1 VPSAS
6 SPVIT
11 LTFDVAAGKQ
21 LQIDSYSFWRGRT
34 PSAPQ
39 NWSMTINGTA
49 VGSGTVPTTGA
60 STGITAVTNPVT
72 GLTGN
77 VTIVL
82 TLSNATGTGSLRLDS
97 FVLNGTVTT
106 PCVAPVISSVIPLSG
121 PAGTTVTLNGN
132 GFMAGTSSVKIN
144 GTETTFTV
152 VSDNKITAVV
162 PANAS
167 SGPVSITTN
176 GCPATASNF
185 TVLATNC
192 PQGPAPTDIYISE
205 LYDHTP
211 GSYGMIELYN
221 PTNNTI
227 TFSGQYVLERYGT
240 IGDDSPSYTLILSGS
255 IGPESTYLVRSYG
268 TGVLGCTV
276 AEDANMGSGINA
288 SDEFKLK
295 KNSVVIDVTQAPS
308 YTGYTVIREPDAVA
322 PSATYNSSDW
332 TDTSSFSCDDL
343 DNHNALPAAPSA
355 TIITQPQ
362 SQSVCENG
370 TDTFTV
376 AVDNAAGFTYQW
388 KMLNAAGVW
397 VNVTDN
403 ADYAGATTNTLTVSQ
418 VPAGFNGNQYYVQI
432 SSGSCTLISNAV
444 NLTVL
449 PLPAVADVTPTQPTC
464 TTPTGTIV
472 VNSPTG
478 AGLTYSING
487 GAFQSSTTF
496 ANLAPGPYT
505 VTVQNTDGC
514 TSVTPTIT
522 INAVPNAPAVAD
534 VTPTQPTCTTPTG
547 TIVVNSP
554 TGAGLTYS
562 INGGAFQA
570 STTFANLA
578 PGAYTITVQNTDGC
592 TSVTP
597 TITINTVPN
606 APAVADVTPTQP
618 TCTTPTGTIVVNSPT
633 GAGLTYSINGGAF
646 QASTTFAN
654 LAPGAYTIT
663 VQNTDGCTSVAP
675 TITINAVPNAP
686 AVADVTPTQPTCTT
700 PTGTIVVNSPTGA
713 GLTYSINGGA
723 FQSSTT
729 FANLAPGAY
738 TITVQNTDGCTSVA
752 PTITINAVPNA
763 PAVAD
768 VTPTQPTC
776 TTPTGTIV
784 VNSPTGAGLTYSING
799 GAFQSSATF
808 ANLAPGPYTITV
820 QNGDGCTSVTSTI
833 TINATA
839 TPIQITTV
847 QGCEDTMSGK
857 KYILQALPLNGSF
870 DINTADFEWR
880 YNGMIVGSNET
891 IFNVTDYAS
900 FNNIDPAQFPLEFTV
915 TVTSGGCVESA
926 SFIVESTFCTIPKG
940 VSPNNDTL
948 NDNFNLIG
956 LNVNKLSIF
965 NRYGKEVY
973 SKSNY
978 RNEWHGQTDSDSEL
992 PTGTYYY
999 VIERTTGSTESGWV
1013 YLNREN

>member
-1 VPSAS
+1 MRKKNTYLASLFSLLLTMLAAKTFAQVYSHDFSPAPAAIPYTAPPQVIDPNLSGSAWSTNVPDWEPLNGEGS
-6 SPVIT
+6 SPSLAIEASVPTPIIT
-11 LTFDVAAGKQ
+11 LTFQVATGKQ
-21 LQIDSYSFWRGRT
+21 LQIDSFSFWQRRSGT
-34 PSAPQ
+34 GPQ
-39 NWSMTINGTA
+39 NWSMTINGITA
-49 VGSGTVPTTGA
+49 GNGTVPGTAGA
-60 STGITAVTNPVT
+60 IGTTAVASPVA
-72 GLTGN
+72 GLTGT
-77 VTIVL
+77 VTVTL
-82 TLSNATGTGSLRLDS
+82 TLTGATSAAGTYRLDN
-97 FVLNGTVTT
+97 FVLNGSITST
-106 PCVAPVISSVIPLSG
+106 CAAPVIASLSPSSG
-121 PAGTTVTLNGN
+121 PAGTIVTINGS
-132 GFMAGTSSVKIN
+132 GFNAGTTSVNFN
-144 GTETTFTV
+144 GTSAAFTV
-152 VSDNKITAVV
+152 VSDNVITATI
-162 PANAS
+162 PS
-167 SGPVSITTN
+167 SATIGNIEVTTN
-176 GCPATASNF
+176 NCDGTGPAF

-192 PQGPAPTDIYISE
+192 TAFASGTELYISE
-205 LYDHTP
+205 VYDEQL
-211 GSYGMIELYN
+211 GSGGVVEIYN

-227 TFSGQYVLERYGT
+227 TFNGNYVIQRYGNIADAT
-240 IGDDSPSYTLILSGS
+240 PTAGYIIPLTGS
-255 IGPESTYLVRSYG
+255 IAPGMTYLVAG
-268 TGVLGCTV
+268 TNPANCTITTPV
-276 AEDANMGSGINA
+276 SFPAGFNEND
-288 SDEFKLK
+288 KLELL
-295 KNSVVIDVTQAPS
+295 KNGVVIDVVNVPFSAP
-308 YTGYTVIREPDAVA
+308 GYTLIRKPDAVA
-322 PSATYNSSDW
+322 PSSVYNINDW
-332 TDTSSFSCDDL
+332 NNSETEDCTTIGS
-343 DNHNALPAAPSA
+343 HTALPSVPAPVIA
-355 TIITQPQ
+355 TQPQ

-370 TDTFTV
+370 TDTFTI

-464 TTPTGTIV
+464 TTPTGSFV

-487 GAFQSSTTF
+487 GAFQASTTF

-514 TSVTPTIT
+514 TSVTSTIT

-578 PGAYTITVQNTDGC
+578 PGAYTITVQN
-592 TSVTP
+592 
-597 TITINTVPN
+597 
-606 APAVADVTPTQP
+606 
-618 TCTTPTGTIVVNSPT
+618 
-633 GAGLTYSINGGAF
+633 
-646 QASTTFAN
+646 
-654 LAPGAYTIT
+654 
-663 VQNTDGCTSVAP
+663 
-675 TITINAVPNAP
+675 
-686 AVADVTPTQPTCTT
+686 
-700 PTGTIVVNSPTGA
+700 
-713 GLTYSINGGA
+713 
-723 FQSSTT
+723 
-729 FANLAPGAY
+729 
-738 TITVQNTDGCTSVA
+738 
-752 PTITINAVPNA
+752 
-763 PAVAD
+763 
-768 VTPTQPTC
+768 
-776 TTPTGTIV
+776 
-784 VNSPTGAGLTYSING
+784 
-799 GAFQSSATF
+799 
-808 ANLAPGPYTITV
+808 
-820 QNGDGCTSVTSTI
+820 GDGCTSVTAPV

-839 TPIQITTV
+839 TPIQITTT

-857 KYILQALPLNGSF
+857 KYILQALPLNESF

-880 YNGMIVGSNET
+880 HNGMIVGSNET

-978 RNEWHGQTDSDSEL
+978 RNEWRGQSDSDSEL

>member
-1 VPSAS
+1 MRKKNTYLASLFSLLLTMLAANTFAQVYSHDFSPAPAAIPYTAPPQVIDPNLSGSAWSTNVPDWEPLNGEGS
-6 SPVIT
+6 SPSLAIEASVPTPIIT
-11 LTFDVAAGKQ
+11 LTFQVATDKQ
-21 LQIDSYSFWRGRT
+21 LQIDSFSFWQRRSGT
-34 PSAPQ
+34 GPQ
-39 NWSMTINGTA
+39 NWSMTINGITA
-49 VGSGTVPTTGA
+49 GNGTVPGTAGA
-60 STGITAVTNPVT
+60 IGTTAVASPVA
-72 GLTGN
+72 GLTGT
-77 VTIVL
+77 VTVTL
-82 TLSNATGTGSLRLDS
+82 TLTGATSAAGTYRLDN
-97 FVLNGTVTT
+97 FVLNGSITST
-106 PCVAPVISSVIPLSG
+106 CAAPVIASLSPSSG
-121 PAGTTVTLNGN
+121 PAGTIVTINGS
-132 GFMAGTSSVKIN
+132 GFNAGTTSVNFN
-144 GTETTFTV
+144 GTSAAFTV
-152 VSDNKITAVV
+152 VSDNVITATI
-162 PANAS
+162 PS
-167 SGPVSITTN
+167 SATIGNIEVTTN
-176 GCPATASNF
+176 NCDGTGPAF

-192 PQGPAPTDIYISE
+192 TAFASGTELYISE
-205 LYDHTP
+205 VYDEQL
-211 GSYGMIELYN
+211 GSGGVVEIYN

-227 TFSGQYVLERYGT
+227 TFNGNYVIQRYGNIADAT
-240 IGDDSPSYTLILSGS
+240 PTAGYIIPLTGS
-255 IGPESTYLVRSYG
+255 IAPGMTYLVAG
-268 TGVLGCTV
+268 TNPANCTITTPV
-276 AEDANMGSGINA
+276 SFPAGFNEND
-288 SDEFKLK
+288 KLELL
-295 KNSVVIDVTQAPS
+295 KNGVVIDVVNVPFSAP
-308 YTGYTVIREPDAVA
+308 GYTLIRKPDAVA
-322 PSATYNSSDW
+322 PSSVYNINDW
-332 TDTSSFSCDDL
+332 NNSETEDCTTIGS
-343 DNHNALPAAPSA
+343 HTALPSVPAPVIA
-355 TIITQPQ
+355 TQPQ

-370 TDTFTV
+370 TDTFTI

-464 TTPTGTIV
+464 TTPTG
-472 VNSPTG
+472 S
-478 AGLTYSING
+478 
-487 GAFQSSTTF
+487 F
-496 ANLAPGPYT
+496 
-505 VTVQNTDGC
+505 
-514 TSVTPTIT
+514 
-522 INAVPNAPAVAD
+522 
-534 VTPTQPTCTTPTG
+534 
-547 TIVVNSP
+547 VVNSP

-578 PGAYTITVQNTDGC
+578 PGPYTITVQNGDGC
-592 TSVTP
+592 TSVTSTITINTVP
-597 TITINTVPN
+597 NAPAVADVTPTQPTCTTPTGSFVVNSPTGAGLTYSINGGAFQSATTFANLAPGPYTITVQNGDGCTSVTSTITINTVPN

-646 QASTTFAN
+646 Q
-654 LAPGAYTIT
+654 
-663 VQNTDGCTSVAP
+663 
-675 TITINAVPNAP
+675 
-686 AVADVTPTQPTCTT
+686 
-700 PTGTIVVNSPTGA
+700 
-713 GLTYSINGGA
+713 
-723 FQSSTT
+723 SST
-729 FANLAPGAY
+729 
-738 TITVQNTDGCTSVA
+738 
-752 PTITINAVPNA
+752 
-763 PAVAD
+763 
-768 VTPTQPTC
+768 
-776 TTPTGTIV
+776 
-784 VNSPTGAGLTYSING
+784 
-799 GAFQSSATF
+799 TF

-978 RNEWHGQTDSDSEL
+978 RNEWRGQSDSDSEL